1 VGPEGEEIWTDH
13 YGQVKVHFHW
23 DRYDN
28 KDENSSCWIRVASN
42 WASGGFG
49 AMQVPRIGDEVI
61 VDFIN
66 GDPDH
71 PIIIGRV
78 YNAANMPPWKLPEN
92 ATQMGIYSRSTPDGD
107 YHTANAIRFEDKKG
121 LEEVFIQ
128 AEKNTNIYTKNDFSR
143 ITRRNMSSTTHGFR
157 HEIIKKSSLLE
168 VKKSL
173 TIRTGDRTD
182 RTSKYNLPQVPETM
196 NLLGHELE
204 STIILDNQSNG
215 DFEVLASGDIELN
228 AKGSFGAVS
237 QNNVRLASN
246 ENIEI
251 NARGRV
257 SVDASKQI
265 EVRSIQLISLKSAK
279 AIRFTTGEGFI
290 EIDSSGNISIS
301 GNSVSIN
308 AKDHVT
314 ITGKKISL
322 N

>member
-1 VGPEGEEIWTDH
+1 QHNGRDLKTLRSTARGVATGSLFTLTRCPRTEENREYVVLSTRYDLKENNYHSVASPEEAAHNGRRCVFDLTVQCASLPFRPPRTTRKPRTQGPQTAVVVGPEDEEIWTDH

-157 HEIIKKSSLLE
+157 HEIVKKASLLE
-168 VKKSL
+168 VKQSM
-173 TIRTGDRTD
+173 TIRTGDRTS
-182 RTSKYNLPQVPETM
+182 RTNGFNLPQISESM
-196 NLLGHELE
+196 NLLGHEIE
-204 STIILDNQSNG
+204 SSNILDNRGGNG
-215 DFEVLASGDIELN
+215 DFEVLAS
-228 AKGSFGAVS
+228 
-237 QNNVRLASN
+237 
-246 ENIEI
+246 
-251 NARGRV
+251 
-257 SVDASKQI
+257 
-265 EVRSIQLISLKSAK
+265 
-279 AIRFTTGEGFI
+279 
-290 EIDSSGNISIS
+290 
-301 GNSVSIN
+301 
-308 AKDHVT
+308 
-314 ITGKKISL
+314 
-322 N
+322 